1 MANIFIAL
9 GTNLGNRH
17 KNLNAAITA
26 IGVDIY
32 IDKKSNIYETDPMY
46 ITDQPAFLNMVISGI
61 TDFTPGQSLTFFK
74 TIEEKLGRKQTFKNG
89 PRIIDIDILYYD
101 NLLYD
106 EGDLTIP
113 HPRISER
120 DFVLRPMADI
130 AKDFIDP
137 SINKTISQMLI
148 DLDNLAS

>member
-9 GTNLGNRH
+9 GTNLGDRH
-17 KNLNAAITA
+17 RNLNAAITA
-26 IGVDIY
+26 LGANII

-46 ITDQPAFLNMVISGI
+46 VTDQPAFLNMVISGI
-61 TDFTPGQSLTFFK
+61 TDFTPRQSLIFFK

-89 PRIIDIDILYYD
+89 PRVIDLDILYYD
-101 NLLYD
+101 FSLHD
-106 EGDLTIP
+106 DDDLTIP

-137 SINKTISQMLI
+137 RTKKTITQMLI
-148 DLDNLAS
+148 NLDNPTS